1 MVRSHEH
8 LGDTYRPPSSSNL
21 VPQPQISTMFSSA
34 SAKGES
40 PAQMGAAGS
49 LSSVFERKT
58 QGNVHPRF
66 SELKKAIWKDSMTQ
80 SWAQVLDSLKEKAE
94 QMESLGSKVGDPT
107 KHPLGRAKGVM
118 L

>member
-1 MVRSHEH
+1 MVPCLDMFRAMQRF
-8 LGDTYRPPSSSNL
+8 L
-21 VPQPQISTMFSSA
+21 PQFQTPTMFSSA

-40 PAQMGAAGS
+40 PAQLGTSGKVPS
-49 LSSVFERKT
+49 IVVLRT
-58 QGNVHPRF
+58 RDNVHSRF

-80 SWAQVLDSLKEKAE
+80 SWAQVLESLKEKAE

-107 KHPLGRAKGVM
+107 KHSPAHAKAVM